1 MLRKVGGCK
10 NELKESL
17 STLLRS
23 ASIYHVRA
31 KGTKEEANIYTFP
44 IGGFGGRVEMKP
56 RQLCCQDRS
65 KYTRVY
71 YISAPGF

>member
-31 KGTKEEANIYTFP
+31 KGTKIEVNIQGCTISVRLDF
-44 IGGFGGRVEMKP
+44 
-56 RQLCCQDRS
+56 
-65 KYTRVY
+65 KYRIMY
-71 YISAPGF
+71 GSPHCL